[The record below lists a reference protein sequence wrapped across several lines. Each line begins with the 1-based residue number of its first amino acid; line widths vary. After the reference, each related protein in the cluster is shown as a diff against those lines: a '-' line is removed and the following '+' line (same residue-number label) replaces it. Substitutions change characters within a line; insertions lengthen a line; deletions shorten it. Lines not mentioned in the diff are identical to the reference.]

1 MTGPRRQVLSVVSTR
16 DGESGATLVLAMIFL
31 IAFALIIGALANWT
45 STGLSST
52 LQFQNAASK
61 YYAAE
66 GVTQVAIR
74 QLRYSYPAP
83 AGGSSFA
90 CPLNVPAGP
99 SPPPTSSA
107 AVSMNDV
114 LIQDWCS
121 IKESGE
127 TFRIATV
134 TACLV
139 TSGTVLNGP
148 CTVSSGSATKLL
160 AAQVT
165 FTDYS
170 PTSYPTSPTC
180 TSSTLSNC
188 GESMSFNYWT
198 AS

>member
-1 MTGPRRQVLSVVSTR
+1 
-16 DGESGATLVLAMIFL
+16 MIFL
-31 IAFALIIGALANWT
+31 VAFALIIGALANWT
-45 STGLSST
+45 STGLGSA

-61 YYAAE
+61 YYSGE

-74 QLRYSYPAP
+74 QLRYAYPSP
-83 AGGSSFA
+83 TGGSSFA

-99 SPPPTSSA
+99 SPTSSA
-107 AVSMNDV
+107 AVSMNSV

-160 AAQVT
+160 TAQVT
-165 FTDYS
+165 FTDSS
-170 PTSYPTSPTC
+170 PTPYPTSPTC
-180 TSSTLSNC
+180 TSSTLYNC
-188 GESMSFNYWT
+188 GASMSYNYWT
-198 AS
+198 AN

>member
-1 MTGPRRQVLSVVSTR
+1 VTGPRRRGHFGDSTQ
-16 DGESGATLVLAMIFL
+16 DGESGATLILALVFL
-31 IAFALIIGALANWT
+31 VAFSLIIGALARWT
-45 STGLSST
+45 STGLGSA
-52 LQFQNAASK
+52 LQFRNAASK

-66 GVTQVAIR
+66 GVTQVTIR

-83 AGGSSFA
+83 SGGSSFA

-99 SPPPTSSA
+99 SPTSSA
-107 AVSMNDV
+107 AVAMNSV

-139 TSGTVLNGP
+139 TSGTVLTGP
-148 CTVSSGSATKLL
+148 CTVSSGSATKLI

-165 FTDYS
+165 FTDFS
-170 PTSYPTSPTC
+170 PAPFPTSPTC
-180 TSSTLSNC
+180 TSSTLYNC

-198 AS
+198 AY